1 MCQLLRHGNPSAKVR
16 AATTLGELA
25 LRAGAALDVAKAGA
39 ISAFVSWLV
48 NPNLGQPEIAAA
60 ALSDIALD
68 NPDTQAQIAEEGAI
82 EPLVAMIAQGTR
94 ANALF
99 TSNALFTPNALFT
112 RPIAGAVVGACTAHP
127 ASLPVLIPAPA
138 LSSEPPGPG
147 PPMLPPLLPPLA
159 LTTSVVA
166 SAIGVVAS
174 ASGVVVSAA
183 GVGAEEV
190 GVEVLAGASPIEAG
204 AVAGV
209 AAGAVAGILEG
220 AVVGAMAG
228 AETGAVVGEDL
239 TTPRLATAQASSMR
253 SPQRSPRADQPPRSP
268 RRSPR
273 PPRSPRQPRSAQLT
287 SSTRL
292 ERAHLDGSA
301 LALPAP
307 TPTPPQAVYTVLSTP
322 PTSTQVAAALK
333 LSMPHGRPPAC
344 KCSPRRLV
352 FPTGGGR
359 SQAVQR
365 GRRGAGYSGQGPSGE
380 PDHDLGGRRSRAA
393 YRAAG
398 PRREQG
404 VTLIASE
411 CLCLPLP
418 PSACL

>member
-112 RPIAGAVVGACTAHP
+112 RPITDAVVGACTAHP

-147 PPMLPPLLPPLA
+147 PPLLPPLLPPLA

-174 ASGVVVSAA
+174 ASGVVASAA

-209 AAGAVAGILEG
+209 VEGAVAGIVEG

-228 AETGAVVGEDL
+228 AETGAVAGEDL

-292 ERAHLDGSA
+292 ARAHLDGSA

-333 LSMPHGRPPAC
+333 LSN
-344 KCSPRRLV
+344 V
-352 FPTGGGR
+352 
-359 SQAVQR
+359 
-365 GRRGAGYSGQGPSGE
+365 
-380 PDHDLGGRRSRAA
+380 
-393 YRAAG
+393 AAG
-398 PRREQG
+398 ALA
-404 VTLIASE
+404 TLAKGHPVNQITISE
-411 CLCLPLP
+411 EGGLVPLIELLAP
-418 PSACL
+418 GANKEGL

>member
-147 PPMLPPLLPPLA
+147 PPLLPPLLPPLA

-174 ASGVVVSAA
+174 ASGVVASAA

-190 GVEVLAGASPIEAG
+190 GVEVLAGASPIEAS

-209 AAGAVAGILEG
+209 VEGAVAGIVEG

-228 AETGAVVGEDL
+228 AETGAVAGEDL

-344 KCSPRRLV
+344 KCSPRRHV